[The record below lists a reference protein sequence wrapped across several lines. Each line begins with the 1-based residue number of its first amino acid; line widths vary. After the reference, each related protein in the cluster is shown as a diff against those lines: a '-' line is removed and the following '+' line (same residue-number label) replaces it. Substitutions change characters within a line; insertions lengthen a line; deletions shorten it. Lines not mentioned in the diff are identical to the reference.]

1 MTMQELINFY
11 LYYIELAW
19 ASFAEEEDELFWSNY
34 VVAQRYLA
42 EIERR
47 A

>member
-1 MTMQELINFY
+1 MNFQELINFY
-11 LYYIELAW
+11 LYYVELAW
-19 ASFAEEEDELFWSNY
+19 SFFAEEDDELFWSNFT
-34 VVAQRYLA
+34 VAQRYLA

>member
-1 MTMQELINFY
+1 MTFQQLINFY
-11 LYYIELAW
+11 LYYIEAAW
-19 ASFAEEEDELFWSNY
+19 QCFAEEDDVLFWSNY

-42 EIERR
+42 EIKRR